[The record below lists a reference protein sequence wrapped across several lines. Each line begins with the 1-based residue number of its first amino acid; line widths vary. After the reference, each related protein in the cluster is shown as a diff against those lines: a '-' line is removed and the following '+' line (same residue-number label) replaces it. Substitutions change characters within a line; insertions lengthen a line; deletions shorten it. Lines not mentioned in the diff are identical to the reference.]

1 VSQPAQPFQLNRG
14 RQAHFFFPDTVDDPR
29 VVMPQPPLLLDMLQ
43 ASLQKIGVRL
53 EHADPGDAMPL
64 RIARGAV

>member
-1 VSQPAQPFQLNRG
+1 
-14 RQAHFFFPDTVDDPR
+14 
-29 VVMPQPPLLLDMLQ
+29 MPQPPLLLDMLQ

-64 RIARGAV
+64 RIARGALLVLAFSSGTSLQPSE